1 MLKALIDFF
10 LLISSDKKTITCN
23 NILTFYQFI
32 TKKIIDIENQRPFII
47 TNSLSQSN
55 LKRSY
60 IGNIASA
67 NNDIFAIQTDEYIN
81 KTNRIMDKNIEI
93 KKFQKEIISLFNDMI
108 DFLYE
113 ENIIIL
119 KEDKK
124 NILKNN
130 INKKL
135 KEKNAFPRSNSFN
148 NMINDI
154 KKMEIRNY
162 IIELINDNKNNNNF
176 SSFNF
181 TIKHFI
187 DFFNTKNKNKNRLIA
202 EKFIIAINPIIK
214 LYKNDKKLTHL
225 KKVNKTKTRSLSRIP
240 IIHIDNNDLYK
251 AKISNDKKSNYKY
264 RYKKQNIN
272 SNNTSTN
279 LNNCIFKVNHSFNK
293 KKNKFGFNNLILNKI
308 KRKTEYHNKSKISK
322 SNLNEQ
328 NNATH
333 DTIQCQTL
341 NNCNSFDNIQ
351 NIYKFENILNNNIK
365 NISTNINFSNKISI
379 KNNKSNSRKVI
390 INEIK
395 NFYSNNQIDYFKKS
409 NNNKNKSSIKTL
421 YDNDLYDL
429 NKNLNININ
438 KNKNSDKNCNLKS
451 RNFEMDKNNK
461 ELNLLSDSKKEEEL
475 NEKSF
480 GCFIF

>member
-1 MLKALIDFF
+1 MLKTLIDFF
-10 LLISSDKKTITCN
+10 LLISSDKTTITCN

-47 TNSLSQSN
+47 TNSLSQSY
-55 LKRSY
+55 LKQSY
-60 IGNIASA
+60 NGKFISKNGAG
-67 NNDIFAIQTDEYIN
+67 FAIQSEENIN

-119 KEDKK
+119 KEDKN
-124 NILKNN
+124 NILKNK
-130 INKKL
+130 INRKL
-135 KEKNAFPRSNSFN
+135 KEKNIFSRSNSTN
-148 NMINDI
+148 NLINNI
-154 KKMEIRNY
+154 KKMETRNY

-176 SSFNF
+176 TSFNF

-202 EKFIIAINPIIK
+202 EKFIVAINPIIK
-214 LYKNDKKLTHL
+214 IYKNDKKLTHL
-225 KKVNKTKTRSLSRIP
+225 KKVNKAKTRSLSRIP

-251 AKISNDKKSNYKY
+251 AKIGNEKKINCQF
-264 RYKKQNIN
+264 RYKKDSIN
-272 SNNTSTN
+272 NNNRNKN
-279 LNNCIFKVNHSFNK
+279 LNNYIYKINHSFNK
-293 KKNKFGFNNLILNKI
+293 KQNKFGFNNLILNKI
-308 KRKTEYHNKSKISK
+308 KRKTEYHKKSKISN

-328 NNATH
+328 NDATH

-365 NISTNINFSNKISI
+365 NISTNINLSSKNKI

-395 NFYSNNQIDYFKKS
+395 NFYSNSQIDYFKK
-409 NNNKNKSSIKTL
+409 NNNNNNKSSITTL

-429 NKNLNININ
+429 NKNIK
-438 KNKNSDKNCNLKS
+438 KNKNSDKNCILKFC
-451 RNFEMDKNNK
+451 NNEFDKNTK

-475 NEKSF
+475 NEKYF

>member
-1 MLKALIDFF
+1 MLKTLIDFF
-10 LLISSDKKTITCN
+10 LLISSDKTTITCN

-55 LKRSY
+55 LKQSY
-60 IGNIASA
+60 NGNIISK
-67 NNDIFAIQTDEYIN
+67 NNEGFAIQTEEYNN
-81 KTNRIMDKNIEI
+81 KTNRVMEKNIEI

-124 NILKNN
+124 IILKNK
-130 INKKL
+130 INRKL
-135 KEKNAFPRSNSFN
+135 KEKNIFPRSNSTK

-154 KKMEIRNY
+154 KKTETRNY

-176 SSFNF
+176 ISFNF
-181 TIKHFI
+181 SIKHFI

-202 EKFIIAINPIIK
+202 EKFIVAINPIIK
-214 LYKNDKKLTHL
+214 IYKNDKKLTHL

-251 AKISNDKKSNYKY
+251 AKISNEKKNNYKY
-264 RYKKQNIN
+264 RYKNQSIN
-272 SNNTSTN
+272 SNNSNSN
-279 LNNCIFKVNHSFNK
+279 LNNYIYRVNHSFNK

-308 KRKTEYHNKSKISK
+308 KRKTEYNNKSKISK
-322 SNLNEQ
+322 SNMNEQ

-341 NNCNSFDNIQ
+341 NNCNSFDNIHS
-351 NIYKFENILNNNIK
+351 IYKFENFLNNNIK
-365 NISTNINFSNKISI
+365 NISTNINLSNKI
-379 KNNKSNSRKVI
+379 KFKKNKSNSNKVI

-395 NFYSNNQIDYFKKS
+395 NFYSNSQIDYFKK
-409 NNNKNKSSIKTL
+409 NNNNNKSSITTL

-429 NKNLNININ
+429 NN
-438 KNKNSDKNCNLKS
+438 KNKKLDKNCNLKS
-451 RNFEMDKNNK
+451 SNMALDKNTK
-461 ELNLLSDSKKEEEL
+461 ELNLLPDSKKDEEL

-480 GCFIF
+480 GCSIF

>member
-1 MLKALIDFF
+1 MLKTLIDFF
-10 LLISSDKKTITCN
+10 LLISSDKTTITCN

-55 LKRSY
+55 LKQSY
-60 IGNIASA
+60 NGNIISK
-67 NNDIFAIQTDEYIN
+67 NNEGFAIQTEEYNN
-81 KTNRIMDKNIEI
+81 KTNRVMEKNIEI

-124 NILKNN
+124 IILKNK
-130 INKKL
+130 INRKL
-135 KEKNAFPRSNSFN
+135 KEKNIFPRSNSTK

-154 KKMEIRNY
+154 KKTETRNY

-176 SSFNF
+176 ISFNF
-181 TIKHFI
+181 SIKHFI

-202 EKFIIAINPIIK
+202 EKFIVAINPIIK
-214 LYKNDKKLTHL
+214 IYKNDKKLTHL

-251 AKISNDKKSNYKY
+251 AKISNEKKNNYKN
-264 RYKKQNIN
+264 RYKNQSIN
-272 SNNTSTN
+272 SNNSNSN
-279 LNNCIFKVNHSFNK
+279 LNNYIYRVNHSFNK

-308 KRKTEYHNKSKISK
+308 KRKTEYNNKSKISK
-322 SNLNEQ
+322 SNMNEQ

-341 NNCNSFDNIQ
+341 NNCNSFDNIHS
-351 NIYKFENILNNNIK
+351 IYKFENFLNNNIK
-365 NISTNINFSNKISI
+365 NISTNINLSNKI
-379 KNNKSNSRKVI
+379 KFKKNKSNSNKVI

-395 NFYSNNQIDYFKKS
+395 NFYSNSQIDYFKK
-409 NNNKNKSSIKTL
+409 NNNNNKSSITTL

-429 NKNLNININ
+429 NN
-438 KNKNSDKNCNLKS
+438 KNKKSDKNCNLKS
-451 RNFEMDKNNK
+451 SNMALDKNTK
-461 ELNLLSDSKKEEEL
+461 ELNLLPDSKKDEEL

>member
-1 MLKALIDFF
+1 MLKTLIDFF

-55 LKRSY
+55 LKQSY
-60 IGNIASA
+60 NGNIT
-67 NNDIFAIQTDEYIN
+67 NKDNEGFAIQTDEYIN
-81 KTNRIMDKNIEI
+81 KTNRVMDKNIEI

-113 ENIIIL
+113 ENIIVL

-124 NILKNN
+124 NLLKNK
-130 INKKL
+130 INRKI
-135 KEKNAFPRSNSFN
+135 KEKNVFLRSNSSYN
-148 NMINDI
+148 LINDI
-154 KKMEIRNY
+154 KKVETRNY
-162 IIELINDNKNNNNF
+162 IIELINENKNNNNF
-176 SSFNF
+176 TSFNF
-181 TIKHFI
+181 TIKNFI

-202 EKFIIAINPIIK
+202 EKFVVAINPIIK
-214 LYKNDKKLTHL
+214 IYKNDKKLTYF
-225 KKVNKTKTRSLSRIP
+225 KKVNKTTTRSLSRIP

-251 AKISNDKKSNYKY
+251 AKISNEKKSNYKC
-264 RYKKQNIN
+264 RYKNRSININ
-272 SNNTSTN
+272 NTNTK
-279 LNNCIFKVNHSFNK
+279 LNNYIYKVNHSFNK

-308 KRKTEYHNKSKISK
+308 KRKTEFHNKSKILK
-322 SNLNEQ
+322 SNMNEQ
-328 NNATH
+328 NNASH

-341 NNCNSFDNIQ
+341 SNCNSFDNIHS
-351 NIYKFENILNNNIK
+351 NYKIENILNNNIK
-365 NISTNINFSNKISI
+365 NKSTNINLSNKI
-379 KNNKSNSRKVI
+379 KFKKNKSNSNKVI

-395 NFYSNNQIDYFKKS
+395 NFYSNSQIDYFKK
-409 NNNKNKSSIKTL
+409 NNNNNNKSSITTL

-429 NKNLNININ
+429 NKNIK
-438 KNKNSDKNCNLKS
+438 KNKNSDKNCILKFC
-451 RNFEMDKNNK
+451 NNEFDKNTK

-475 NEKSF
+475 NEKYF

>member
-1 MLKALIDFF
+1 MLKTLIDFF

-23 NILTFYQFI
+23 NINTFYQFI
-32 TKKIIDIENQRPFII
+32 TKKIIDIENQRSFII

-55 LKRSY
+55 LKQSY
-60 IGNIASA
+60 NGNITST
-67 NNDIFAIQTDEYIN
+67 NNEVFGFQNDEYIN
-81 KTNRIMDKNIEI
+81 KTNRVMDKNAEI

-113 ENIIIL
+113 QNIIIL

-124 NILKNN
+124 NILKNK
-130 INKKL
+130 INRKL
-135 KEKNAFPRSNSFN
+135 KEKNIFSRSNYSN

-154 KKMEIRNY
+154 KKIETRNF
-162 IIELINDNKNNNNF
+162 IIELINDKKYHNYF
-176 SSFNF
+176 TSFNF

-187 DFFNTKNKNKNRLIA
+187 DFFNTKNKNKNRIIA
-202 EKFIIAINPIIK
+202 EKFILAINPIIK
-214 LYKNDKKLTHL
+214 IYKNDKKITHL
-225 KKVNKTKTRSLSRIP
+225 KKINKTKTRSLSRIP

-251 AKISNDKKSNYKY
+251 SKISYDKKNNYNRYKSNYIK
-264 RYKKQNIN
+264 
-272 SNNTSTN
+272 SNNANTK
-279 LNNCIFKVNHSFNK
+279 LNNYIYKVSHSFNK

-322 SNLNEQ
+322 SNMKEQ
-328 NNATH
+328 NDATH

-351 NIYKFENILNNNIK
+351 NIYKFENILNYNIK
-365 NISTNINFSNKISI
+365 NIPTNINLSNKINI
-379 KNNKSNSRKVI
+379 KNNKSNSKNVI

-395 NFYSNNQIDYFKKS
+395 SFYSNSQIDYFKKNS
-409 NNNKNKSSIKTL
+409 INNNKSSITTL

-429 NKNLNININ
+429 NKNNN
-438 KNKNSDKNCNLKS
+438 KNKYSDKNCNLKS
-451 RNFEMDKNNK
+451 CNIEMNGSSK
-461 ELNLLSDSKKEEEL
+461 ESNLLSESKKEEDL